1 MIDLIQCEIK
11 KLSSATFFIII
22 LVILLIVNVV
32 LCADYTKER
41 SASVKKP
48 LLEAAFEE
56 YQKDP
61 QAFLHDYQHLIQ
73 YYEESASLSNLPPQ
87 DPYRFGGSAWGIT
100 DWELYEEVL
109 EEVEAE
115 AHYKDKISGIISQ
128 ANGIRKGLPNKD
140 SFNYRYQN
148 NIIKI
153 YSSLKEQVRFKN
165 NLIFSWDLLF
175 SYESD
180 YFPVVLIVILC
191 TAYIALCDKQ
201 NGFYAISSVCKKG
214 RHTSAIAKLL
224 SSLVLTV
231 ALVLFFSI
239 SSVITIGIVN
249 GGYST
254 SLEAVQAMQ
263 KGYGFADMTYFPF
276 ALNMWQGYLMAIFF
290 KVCAAMILTICVFFI
305 SMLVQKIWIS
315 FLFGGGLVTFCYF
328 ISQQEGVNS
337 FAQWKHLNLQ
347 SLFSPNQMMSRYRAV
362 NIFENVIDLNAVLY
376 LILVVF
382 LLLVLLLSF
391 WLYPRRKKTFL
402 KAFSRPLSYLL
413 TIKKTWRPS
422 LSLSHYERVK
432 NQVFPIFFVL
442 LVILKFA
449 TASMYYQ
456 PDTTSYDRVYKD
468 YIDSTIGGVYTEEK
482 KERIL
487 YEMDWFREVISRYEE
502 MNEKYHTGKVS
513 SDEFMRYLREYSSAD
528 QKLNVLTD
536 LYNQA
541 KYLENLY
548 MQKGILG
555 SFAYDTGYSRF
566 IYQGVDWIL
575 LLFVC
580 IFAARQYLV
589 EFEKG
594 DSGSNVFTLTQTTK
608 RGRIPLFIQKSL
620 NCALVVLPIWTVCK
634 GIDLYYLLKNYELP
648 NLSIPVASF
657 SIYADT
663 PNRVSLMDYWVGITF
678 LSLLGTLLL
687 SQLIFLLTFLVRKR
701 FLVYALTAL
710 TVLIPHFAAKTGVA
724 LGNYI
729 DLTMLYDTDRL
740 FRQYKLFGSCLFFAL
755 LIFITALG
763 FILAKKKVK
772 ERNI

>member
-1 MIDLIQCEIK
+1 
-11 KLSSATFFIII
+11 
-22 LVILLIVNVV
+22 
-32 LCADYTKER
+32 
-41 SASVKKP
+41 
-48 LLEAAFEE
+48 
-56 YQKDP
+56 
-61 QAFLHDYQHLIQ
+61 
-73 YYEESASLSNLPPQ
+73 
-87 DPYRFGGSAWGIT
+87 
-100 DWELYEEVL
+100 
-109 EEVEAE
+109 
-115 AHYKDKISGIISQ
+115 
-128 ANGIRKGLPNKD
+128 
-140 SFNYRYQN
+140 
-148 NIIKI
+148 
-153 YSSLKEQVRFKN
+153 
-165 NLIFSWDLLF
+165 
-175 SYESD
+175 
-180 YFPVVLIVILC
+180 
-191 TAYIALCDKQ
+191 
-201 NGFYAISSVCKKG
+201 
-214 RHTSAIAKLL
+214 
-224 SSLVLTV
+224 
-231 ALVLFFSI
+231 
-239 SSVITIGIVN
+239 
-249 GGYST
+249 
-254 SLEAVQAMQ
+254 
-263 KGYGFADMTYFPF
+263 
-276 ALNMWQGYLMAIFF
+276 
-290 KVCAAMILTICVFFI
+290 
-305 SMLVQKIWIS
+305 
-315 FLFGGGLVTFCYF
+315 
-328 ISQQEGVNS
+328 
-337 FAQWKHLNLQ
+337 
-347 SLFSPNQMMSRYRAV
+347 
-362 NIFENVIDLNAVLY
+362 
-376 LILVVF
+376 
-382 LLLVLLLSF
+382 
-391 WLYPRRKKTFL
+391 
-402 KAFSRPLSYLL
+402 
-413 TIKKTWRPS
+413 
-422 LSLSHYERVK
+422 
-432 NQVFPIFFVL
+432 
-442 LVILKFA
+442 
-449 TASMYYQ
+449 MYYQ

-663 PNRVSLMDYWVGITF
+663 PNRVSLIDHWVGITF

-687 SQLIFLLTFLVRKR
+687 SQLIFILTFLVRKR

-772 ERNI
+772 EGNI